1 MHTKNQRTR
10 KYFLVLFLFP
20 LLYGQKVVESPH
32 AMVVSARKEAS
43 EIGIQI
49 LKQGGNA
56 FDAMVATE
64 LALAVA
70 YPYAGNIG
78 GGGFIVYR
86 KNNGEIGT
94 LDYREKA
101 PMAAHKE
108 MFLDES
114 KNVISGLS
122 THSPLAVGVPGT
134 IAGVWEVH
142 QKFGKL
148 SWEQIVEPVIQL
160 ALRGV
165 VVTQKQADRLTKYR
179 PILIETNGNE
189 SLLSKVY
196 APGDTIRYLALAN
209 TLKKIQ
215 KSGKKAF
222 YEGEIGQQ
230 LVAFLQQKGGIITLE
245 DLKNYQVVWRKPIAF
260 RFQDLQIYS
269 MPPPSSGGIT
279 LGQIF
284 GMLESKSIQ
293 KHTKHDDSYIHL
305 IAEACKRAYTD
316 RNFYLAD
323 PDFVKI
329 PTQKLLDPSYLK
341 ERMSTFQS
349 KKATPISK
357 INHGNILVH
366 ESTETTHYSIVDAE
380 GNAIAATTTIN
391 DAYGSK
397 IYVEELGFF
406 LNNEMDDFSSKPGVP
421 NMFGL
426 VGAEAN
432 AIAPG
437 KRMLSSMTPSIIE
450 KEGKLWMVV
459 GTPGGSTIIT
469 SVMQTILNVH
479 QFKMN
484 MQKAVNFP
492 RFHHQGV
499 PNELVLEPNGFS
511 EKTKKQLIKKGYVIT
526 EKNTPILG
534 KVDAILVLPNGI
546 LQAGADYRGD
556 DTAVGY

>member
-1 MHTKNQRTR
+1 MYTKNQRTK
-10 KYFLVLFLFP
+10 KYFLALFLFP
-20 LLYGQKVVESPH
+20 FLYGQKLVESPH

-43 EIGIQI
+43 AIGIQI
-49 LKQGGNA
+49 LQQGGNA

-78 GGGFIVYR
+78 GGGFMVYR

-101 PMAAHKE
+101 PLAAHKE
-108 MFLDES
+108 MFLDEN
-114 KNVISGLS
+114 KNVIPGLS

-148 SWEQIVEPVIQL
+148 PWEQILEPVIQL
-160 ALRGV
+160 AMNGV
-165 VVTQKQADRLTKYR
+165 VVTEKQAERLAKYR
-179 PILIETNGNE
+179 EILIQTNGTN
-189 SLLSKVY
+189 SLLSQKY
-196 APGDTIRYLALAN
+196 QTGDTIKYLALAN
-209 TLKKIQ
+209 TLRKIQ
-215 KSGKKAF
+215 KEGKNAF
-222 YEGEIGQQ
+222 YTGEIGQQ
-230 LVAFLQQKGGIITLE
+230 LVDILQQKGGIITLE
-245 DLKNYQVVWRKPIAF
+245 DLKNYQVVWRKPITF
-260 RFQDLQIYS
+260 QYQDLQIYS

-293 KHTKHDDSYIHL
+293 KHTKHNKSYVHL
-305 IAEACKRAYTD
+305 VAEAFKRAYAD
-316 RNFYLAD
+316 RNFYLGD

-329 PTQKLLDPSYLK
+329 PTEKLLNRSYLK
-341 ERMSTFQS
+341 DRMSNYKPNRVTS
-349 KKATPISK
+349 ISEIFYK
-357 INHGNILVH
+357 NILVH

-397 IYVEELGFF
+397 IYIEKLGFF
-406 LNNEMDDFSSKPGVP
+406 LNNEMDDFSAKPGIH
-421 NMFGL
+421 NMYGL
-426 VGAEAN
+426 IGAEAN

-437 KRMLSSMTPSIIE
+437 KRMLSSMTPTIIE
-450 KEGKLWMVV
+450 KEGKLWMVI

-484 MQKAVNFP
+484 MQEAVNFP
-492 RFHHQGV
+492 RFHHQGI
-499 PNELVLEPNGFS
+499 PDELVLEPNAFS
-511 EKTKKQLIKKGYVIT
+511 KKIIKKLFQRGHEVS
-526 EKNTPILG
+526 ERNTPILG
-534 KVDAILVLPNGI
+534 KVDAILVLPNGT